1 LPVSLGG
8 FPEIERISH
17 NRGRAVAPAAKVSL
31 CVSEA
36 ADNAQQWRAGIFVA
50 QSDSSIPLRSVN
62 VKNFLL
68 LPLLTSLCLVA
79 CSGKDDA
86 AAPAAAP
93 SEAVAAAPNTG
104 KILQLSHAA
113 GYTYAEVQAAG
124 DQKVWMAGAPLQLKL
139 GDRVQWGDYAVM
151 QNFTSKALGRT
162 FDQILFVN
170 AWGPVGGLVA
180 QVAPHGAPPS
190 QAGHQAT
197 PPQVSSTDA
206 NQGKVKSVS
215 ASGGYTYLEIDQNG
229 VIVWVA
235 VPGTVVKV
243 GETVAWDGGAVMQ
256 NFTAKSLSRTFDR
269 IIFAGKVTVVS

>member
-1 LPVSLGG
+1 M
-8 FPEIERISH
+8 
-17 NRGRAVAPAAKVSL
+17 
-31 CVSEA
+31 
-36 ADNAQQWRAGIFVA
+36 
-50 QSDSSIPLRSVN
+50 
-62 VKNFLL
+62 KNFLVL
-68 LPLLTSLCLVA
+68 ALLTSLSLVA
-79 CSGKDDA
+79 CSGKDEA
-86 AAPAAAP
+86 AVSAAP
-93 SEAVAAAPNTG
+93 SPETVAEAPNTG
-104 KILQLSHAA
+104 KILQLTHAA

-162 FDQILFVN
+162 FQQILFVN

-180 QVAPHGAPPS
+180 QVAPHGSAPPS
-190 QAGHQAT
+190 AGHA
-197 PPQVSSTDA
+197 PSAPQSAATDA

-215 ASGGYTYLEIDQNG
+215 SSGGYTYLEIDQRG

-256 NFTAKSLSRTFDR
+256 NFTAKSLSRTFER

>member
-1 LPVSLGG
+1 M
-8 FPEIERISH
+8 
-17 NRGRAVAPAAKVSL
+17 
-31 CVSEA
+31 
-36 ADNAQQWRAGIFVA
+36 
-50 QSDSSIPLRSVN
+50 
-62 VKNFLL
+62 KNFLL
-68 LPLLTSLCLVA
+68 LPLLTALCLVA
-79 CSGKDDA
+79 CSGKDEA
-86 AAPAAAP
+86 AVSAAQS
-93 SEAVAAAPNTG
+93 SETVADAPNTG
-104 KILQLSHAA
+104 KILQLTHAA

-162 FDQILFVN
+162 FQQILFVN

-180 QVAPHGAPPS
+180 QVAPHGSASTNVGLLPSAPPL
-190 QAGHQAT
+190 AA
-197 PPQVSSTDA
+197 TDA

-215 ASGGYTYLEIDQNG
+215 SSGGYTYLEIDQSG

-256 NFTAKSLSRTFDR
+256 NFTAKSLSRTFER